1 MWLCQ
6 NCRKQSLYIGSAI
19 LGSWWSLL
27 PSVLSLESKGY
38 MLLAWSSL
46 WVQGTYIG
54 TGLQIESRQHRL
66 EQHLLL
72 GFALFKV
79 RHSSQ
84 QVGGKNNGAK
94 GTICCPL
101 PVLGIISLWVT
112 ISINCLVQGPQAA
125 PARANLTIW
134 RQLLEVSWSRRRQ
147 WCASQWATLA
157 PGCHCYHCY
166 HCPQRNRH
174 LLQGARSPEWNFCH
188 YFCTNC
194 RGNKVGSKSYV
205 TAAELVQKK
214 K

>member
-66 EQHLLL
+66 EQHLSL

-125 PARANLTIW
+125 PARGQPYNMAAIVGGSMESKETVVCITVSYFSSRLP
-134 RQLLEVSWSRRRQ
+134 LL
-147 WCASQWATLA
+147 
-157 PGCHCYHCY
+157 P
-166 HCPQRNRH
+166 
-174 LLQGARSPEWNFCH
+174 LLPLPP
-188 YFCTNC
+188 T
-194 RGNKVGSKSYV
+194 
-205 TAAELVQKK
+205 
-214 K
+214 